1 MNGRTPNNSESAG
14 IGQGRTLAAA
24 LAFLLLFCWRA
35 QAEQSL
41 EVAWNPS
48 TAGGVAGY
56 MVYYGNSSSNYT
68 QSIDA
73 GTNTSLTVPGLQ
85 EGQTTYMVVVAYNAQ
100 GMQSPPSNEISYIV
114 PGALSV
120 LSKAQPR
127 SPTYLSFV
135 AAPGHTYTVQAS
147 VNLTTWST
155 IWRTSATTNGWVQC
169 EDPEGANLKMRFY
182 RLVMQ

>member
-1 MNGRTPNNSESAG
+1 
-14 IGQGRTLAAA
+14 
-24 LAFLLLFCWRA
+24 
-35 QAEQSL
+35 
-41 EVAWNPS
+41 
-48 TAGGVAGY
+48 
-56 MVYYGNSSSNYT
+56 
-68 QSIDA
+68 
-73 GTNTSLTVPGLQ
+73 
-85 EGQTTYMVVVAYNAQ
+85 MVVVAYNAQ